1 MAESSAIRVGLGGA
15 EIGNHRVALDE
26 TAAHALLEAAW
37 SAGVRLFDTAPHY
50 GLGLSERR
58 LGTFLAGRVRD
69 GFRVSTKVGRRLV
82 AQDNPTG
89 ALDDEGFLVAADL
102 RREWDFTEAGVRAT
116 VEDSLTRLGLDHVD
130 VAYLHDPERCD
141 LDAALASGLP
151 ALVRLREDGL
161 VRSIGVGSMHVGA
174 LLAAARTGLVDE
186 LMVAGRHTLVDR
198 SAERELLPLCSES
211 GIEVVAAAVF
221 NGGLL
226 AEHPT
231 AQSSFDYDAVPADV
245 LARAT
250 TLERLCAEA
259 GVPLAAAALQFPLR
273 HPAVQRVVVGAVHP
287 SQVEDNLRLLATP
300 IPPALWHELEALDD
314 PAQGASR

>member
-1 MAESSAIRVGLGGA
+1 MAESSWSRVGLGGA

-26 TAAHALLEAAW
+26 TAARALLEAAW
-37 SAGVRLFDTAPHY
+37 AAGVRLFDTAPHY

-58 LGTFLAGRVRD
+58 LGTFLAGRPRD

-89 ALDDEGFLVAADL
+89 ALDDEGFLVRADL
-102 RREWDFTEAGVRAT
+102 RREWDFTEAGVRAS

-130 VAYLHDPERCD
+130 VAYLHDPERWD
-141 LDAALASGLP
+141 LDGALASGLP
-151 ALVRLREDGL
+151 ALVGLREQGL
-161 VRSIGVGSMHVGA
+161 VRSIGVGSMHVEA

-198 SAERELLPLCSES
+198 SAERDLLPLCSEA
-211 GIEVVAAAVF
+211 GIDVVAAAVF

-250 TLERLCAEA
+250 RLESLCADA

-273 HPAVQRVVVGAVHP
+273 HPAVKRVVVGAVHP
-287 SQVEDNLRLLATP
+287 SQVEDNLRLLDTP
-300 IPPALWHELEALDD
+300 IPPSLWHELEMLDH
-314 PAQGASR
+314 PAPGAPR